1 MNMQTKQGPAGER
14 ISALMDGE
22 LGQDRCDAVLPEL
35 SSADGRERWQ
45 LYHLIGDVL
54 RAPELGA
61 CGRDPGFVQGLAL
74 DRQIQQGPATAQD
87 DEASQP
93 TRRRVAANDGVFRWK
108 LVAGLASLAVVAV
121 LGWGSLGSFGPASPM
136 AGAQMAAGASTA
148 SGEVLRDPELDQML
162 AAHREAARP
171 SPFGNSPDFLRNAV
185 FEGPAR

>member
-1 MNMQTKQGPAGER
+1 MNMQDDSMTIGER
-14 ISALMDGE
+14 VSALMDGE
-22 LGQDRCDAVLPEL
+22 LGQDRCEAVLPEL
-35 SSADGRERWQ
+35 SSADGHERWQ
-45 LYHLIGDVL
+45 IYHLIGDVL

-61 CGRDPGFVQGLAL
+61 CGRNPGFVQGLAL

-87 DEASQP
+87 DEDGLPA
-93 TRRRVAANDGVFRWK
+93 RRRVAANDGVFRWK

-121 LGWGSLGSFGPASPM
+121 LGWGSLASFGPASPLG
-136 AGAQMAAGASTA
+136 GAQLA
-148 SGEVLRDPELDQML
+148 SGAVPRPDAVLRDPELDQML

>member
-87 DEASQP
+87 DEEGLPA
-93 TRRRVAANDGVFRWK
+93 RRRVAANDGAFRWK
-108 LVAGLASLAVVAV
+108 LVAGLASLAAVAV

-136 AGAQMAAGASTA
+136 AGAQMAVGASTA
-148 SGEVLRDPELDQML
+148 PVVVLRDPELDQML